1 MGVDMGH
8 LSVAAMVVGI
18 GICICKIFVYG
29 WSSISSTV
37 AVGVIAAV
45 VGGVVVVVKPGSIV
59 FEKR

>member
-1 MGVDMGH
+1 
-8 LSVAAMVVGI
+8 MVVGI

-45 VGGVVVVVKPGSIV
+45 VGGVVVVVKPGTGSIV